1 MKRLQP
7 IQYYE
12 SNNSN
17 GGLFH
22 RCNDTTQQGESSKS
36 LKSQRTAVEESED
49 KQMKRVETMY
59 TEDEWMKHFEH
70 HSRRIIKKYIARKF
84 QYYFKLFCIG
94 ALTGT
99 VLFIAWLVCELVF
112 RV

>member
-1 MKRLQP
+1 
-7 IQYYE
+7 
-12 SNNSN
+12 
-17 GGLFH
+17 
-22 RCNDTTQQGESSKS
+22 
-36 LKSQRTAVEESED
+36 
-49 KQMKRVETMY
+49 MKRVETVY

-70 HSRRIIKKYIARKF
+70 HIRRIIKKYIARKL

-94 ALTGT
+94 ALTET